1 VNQITIDSAL
11 SALTKGSVPAAVL
24 VEEQNY
30 QALLNIGKDG
40 IGQLKLH
47 TPAGVVLIQDA
58 KLNLPALQGQLMVQL
73 SQSLSGQ
80 LQLKLSQNG
89 PQPMPVQLTQ
99 PQLQQLVTQLSSQ
112 LSSPKATQASTQVT
126 AQLTTQLAG
135 QLTSQLQSQQNS
147 GSAKVVQ
154 VPVQIQ
160 RQEQQ
165 LILQLGQNKVQ
176 LPLPP
181 VLQSLPA
188 TQWLNAK
195 LQLKAGQLSLVLAKA
210 ALQPETAGSK
220 AADIPQSK
228 TAPAVVQGKNTEL
241 LTVPLKHQTTSGPA
255 KNQPQPVVVKTQTQL
270 QAQPQ
275 SQIQPQTQAQSRPQT
290 QTQTQT
296 QTQAQIQ
303 PQTQAQSQAQS
314 QAQIQPQ
321 TQPQSQSKT
330 QINSQAPAAL
340 QAQTIILLPAAVQ
353 QRILPLVLPAL
364 TTAVS
369 GVVLSLNELKQLPLP
384 AAMKQQLADPAYQ
397 LQLNPQGQLQLKAIP
412 EQKTIQIEPQ
422 PKVLQLQSSKAE
434 QPQTVSGTVEATKFV
449 KLAIEPA
456 VLNQA
461 WRQLL
466 PMLNPEWENLAEV
479 PELPEAVKA
488 ILQLVRQSQPDA
500 SKMTNLAQLPAQ
512 LQALLQFN
520 PLQNVTM
527 PQTAAGTLAVAIQL
541 LLGRLGQSLPQ
552 NDKGVNKEHKLKEFV
567 AQLDQNQ
574 SSQLLKQLSSQ
585 SSSLQHA
592 QLSTLEQQ
600 SKDPLQQLFLTLPIQ
615 NQQASD
621 FCQIAITQQEEDQDK
636 GKGKSTQ
643 WQLSMKFDLKQLGQ
657 LLAISKLSG
666 NSLAL
671 QLYTDTTVLKL
682 LAEKYLPLLKD
693 RCKAQGIEVT
703 EAHCQLGKIPDSL
716 MPKTTSLLAIRV

>member
-1 VNQITIDSAL
+1 MNQITIDSAL

-47 TPAGVVLIQDA
+47 TASGMVLIQDA

-73 SQSLSGQ
+73 SQALSGK

-112 LSSPKATQASTQVT
+112 LSSPQATQSPTQLTAQVT
-126 AQLTTQLAG
+126 ARLPA
-135 QLTSQLQSQQNS
+135 QLTSQLQPQQNS
-147 GSAKVVQ
+147 SSAKVVQ

-160 RQEQQ
+160 RLEQQ

-176 LPLPP
+176 LPLPA

-220 AADIPQSK
+220 AADLPQSK
-228 TAPAVVQGKNTEL
+228 TASAVVQGKNTEL
-241 LTVPLKHQTTSGPA
+241 LTVPLKHETTSGPV
-255 KNQPQPVVVKTQTQL
+255 KNQPQPVVVKTQH
-270 QAQPQ
+270 
-275 SQIQPQTQAQSRPQT
+275 QIQTQGPA
-290 QTQTQT
+290 
-296 QTQAQIQ
+296 
-303 PQTQAQSQAQS
+303 
-314 QAQIQPQ
+314 Q
-321 TQPQSQSKT
+321 TQPQVPVQNQSKT
-330 QINSQAPAAL
+330 QINTQAPAAL
-340 QAQTIILLPAAVQ
+340 QAQTIIPLPATVQ

-422 PKVLQLQSSKAE
+422 PKVLQVQSAKTA
-434 QPQTVSGTVEATKFV
+434 QPQTASGTVEATKVV

-479 PELPEAVKA
+479 PELPQAVKA

-552 NDKGVNKEHKLKEFV
+552 NDKAVNKDHKLKEFV

-615 NQQASD
+615 NQQVSD

-703 EAHCQLGKIPDSL
+703 EAHCQLGKIPDTL

>member
-1 VNQITIDSAL
+1 MNQITIDSAL

-47 TPAGVVLIQDA
+47 TASGMVLIQDA

-73 SQSLSGQ
+73 TQALSGQ
-80 LQLKLSQNG
+80 LQLKLNQNG

-112 LSSPKATQASTQVT
+112 LSSPQATQSSTQVA
-126 AQLTTQLAG
+126 AQLTAQLAG
-135 QLTSQLQSQQNS
+135 QLTSQLQPQQNG

-160 RQEQQ
+160 RLEQQ

-220 AADIPQSK
+220 AADIAQSK
-228 TAPAVVQGKNTEL
+228 TAPAVVQAKNKEL
-241 LTVPLKHQTTSGPA
+241 LTVPLKHETTSGPV
-255 KNQPQPVVVKTQTQL
+255 KNQPQPTVAQTQTQL
-270 QAQPQ
+270 
-275 SQIQPQTQAQSRPQT
+275 
-290 QTQTQT
+290 
-296 QTQAQIQ
+296 Q
-303 PQTQAQSQAQS
+303 PQTQAQSQ
-314 QAQIQPQ
+314 
-321 TQPQSQSKT
+321 SKT
-330 QINSQAPAAL
+330 QINTQAPAAL

-422 PKVLQLQSSKAE
+422 PKVLQLQSSKTA

-449 KLAIEPA
+449 KPQIEPA

-466 PMLNPEWENLAEV
+466 PMLNPQWENLAEV

-552 NDKGVNKEHKLKEFV
+552 NDKGPNRDHKLKEFV

-615 NQQASD
+615 NQQVSD

-666 NSLAL
+666 NALAL

>member
-1 VNQITIDSAL
+1 MNQITIDSAL

-47 TPAGVVLIQDA
+47 TASGMVLIQDA

-73 SQSLSGQ
+73 SQALSGQ

-112 LSSPKATQASTQVT
+112 LSSPQATQSSTQVS
-126 AQLTTQLAG
+126 AQLTA
-135 QLTSQLQSQQNS
+135 QLTSQLQPQQNGS
-147 GSAKVVQ
+147 SAKVVQ

-160 RQEQQ
+160 RLEQQ

-176 LPLPP
+176 LPLPA

-220 AADIPQSK
+220 ATDLPQSK
-228 TAPAVVQGKNTEL
+228 TASAVVQGKNTEL
-241 LTVPLKHQTTSGPA
+241 LTVPLKHETTSGPV
-255 KNQPQPVVVKTQTQL
+255 KNQPQPVVVKTQTQS
-270 QAQPQ
+270 QPQ
-275 SQIQPQTQAQSRPQT
+275 VQTQA
-290 QTQTQT
+290 
-296 QTQAQIQ
+296 
-303 PQTQAQSQAQS
+303 
-314 QAQIQPQ
+314 
-321 TQPQSQSKT
+321 QSQSKT
-330 QINSQAPAAL
+330 QINTQAPVAL
-340 QAQTIILLPAAVQ
+340 QAQTIIPLPAVVQ

-422 PKVLQLQSSKAE
+422 PKVLQLQSSKTA
-434 QPQTVSGTVEATKFV
+434 QPQTVSGPVEATKFV
-449 KLAIEPA
+449 KPQIEPA

-615 NQQASD
+615 NQQVSD

-657 LLAISKLSG
+657 LLAISKFSG